1 MGRWKAACLLL
12 AMSCGLVG
20 CGQNKT
26 PEVSSVSI
34 GKEGGITHQIVG
46 SFEQNNYQLESLE
59 TLAVDRVAEYC
70 TDNGSDSVTLGSVEE
85 EDGKVMILFNY
96 AAAQDYSQ
104 FNNREFYIGSLEE
117 ADAQGYYLDSVAFI
131 SADGKP
137 TEIGDVEEWD
147 GKQIVVVE
155 TKSGEDLL
163 VNTYGKVLYINQSA
177 TSNLDI
183 SFSGKTGAYI
193 SHPMAEEGGTDES
206 TLSYIV
212 FEK

>member
-59 TLAVDRVAEYC
+59 TLAVDRVAEY
-70 TDNGSDSVTLGSVEE
+70 
-85 EDGKVMILFNY
+85 
-96 AAAQDYSQ
+96 QDYSQ

-193 SHPMAEEGGTDES
+193 SHPMAEEGGMDES